1 MKLRKLC
8 LKDVPFMYEWM
19 QDKDVTKDLHIN
31 FSEKTLADCG
41 AFIEKSWTDETNLH
55 LAIVDCADEYM
66 GTVSLKNIDRT
77 AGTAEFAIAVRK
89 AAMGHGFAAA
99 GMKEILRIGAEEIGL
114 EKIYWC
120 VRKENRRAIRFY
132 DKNGYRRVDFPVLI
146 GGGVR
151 QKRINRFCG
160 ISGRRICHKIYQNY
174 IDSSCPNRKQKNL
187 CQNEWRTR
195 KCWNL

>member
-146 GGGVR
+146 GGGGTPKENQQVLW
-151 QKRINRFCG
+151 
-160 ISGRRICHKIYQNY
+160 YQWE
-174 IDSSCPNRKQKNL
+174 KNMS
-187 CQNEWRTR
+187 
-195 KCWNL
+195 